1 MSDART
7 FHVAHFG
14 LTPLIL
20 LFSSRC
26 FSSSMCSH
34 RDMQQQQRRRSP
46 TTDPDCRPIQL
57 SMARV
62 EVRKHAAYRRH
73 FQIASR
79 VKQIWQNWQNLQRCQ
94 SCEWH
99 VHVSHHKNI
108 APTRLGHPPLLSPLA
123 AVVRG
128 VSALLNLDFDFQL
141 VNIQKLK
148 SFILVFVG

>member
-1 MSDART
+1 MSDVRT

-46 TTDPDCRPIQL
+46 TTELDCRPIQL

-62 EVRKHAAYRRH
+62 EARKHAACRRH

-79 VKQIWQNWQNLQRCQ
+79 VKQIWQIWQNLQRCQ
-94 SCEWH
+94 SCEVACSRFSSQKYH
-99 VHVSHHKNI
+99 S
-108 APTRLGHPPLLSPLA
+108 TRLGHPPLLSPLA

-128 VSALLNLDFDFQL
+128 VSALLNLDFDFPL